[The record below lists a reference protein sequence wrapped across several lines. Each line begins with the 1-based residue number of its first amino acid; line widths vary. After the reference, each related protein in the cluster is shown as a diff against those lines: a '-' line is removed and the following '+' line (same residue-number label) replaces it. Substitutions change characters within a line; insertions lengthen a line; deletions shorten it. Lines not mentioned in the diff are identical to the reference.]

1 LPPLSIQEEI
11 VEFVAEKR
19 AEIAKA
25 NEGAEK
31 KTLKIEA
38 EIEAL
43 ILGTKNLEELD

>member
-1 LPPLSIQEEI
+1 MQIPLPPLGVQKKI

-19 AEIAKA
+19 AEVAKA

-38 EIEAL
+38 EIEH
-43 ILGTKNLEELD
+43 